1 MAAELWDLSARQR
14 LVLTYPYADEE
25 EVRKRIVELAMLG
38 VRRLVFEG
46 PVELWGLRVLA
57 KGTTSVVV
65 KGEAFRAGVAVKV
78 RRMDANR
85 PSLLAEAERL
95 RLANMVGVGPRLL
108 AASRN
113 FLVWRYVE
121 GLPLEEWALKAEPE
135 ELRVVAGKLIDQ
147 ALALD
152 SAGLVH
158 MELSRLGD
166 HVLVTPDLDVV
177 IFDFETASTS
187 SSKSNVTQI
196 LQGLFIRETETAE
209 KFREALGVTKEA
221 ALEAARAYKAKRRRE
236 ALGKLIGAL
245 GQRAGTT
252 AEQGNG

>member
-1 MAAELWDLSARQR
+1 MASPEAAVAVELWSLSTRQK
-14 LVLTYPYADEE
+14 LVLTYPYADEGE
-25 EVRKRIVELAMLG
+25 ARRRIVELALLG
-38 VRRLVFEG
+38 VRRLSFEG

-65 KGEAFRAGVAVKV
+65 KGEAFGIDVAVKA
-78 RRMDANR
+78 RRLDANR

-95 RLANMVGVGPRLL
+95 RLANRVGVGPRLL

-121 GLPLEEWALKAEPE
+121 GVPLEEWALGAEPD
-135 ELRVVAGKLIDQ
+135 ELRAVARKLIEQ

-152 SAGLVH
+152 SVGLVH

-166 HVLVTPDLDVV
+166 HVLVTPTLGVV
-177 IFDFETASTS
+177 IFDFETASTA

-196 LQGLFIRETETAE
+196 LQGLFVRESEVSRR
-209 KFREALGVTKEA
+209 FRLALGVTREE
-221 ALEAARAYKAKRRRE
+221 ALEAARAYKAGRRRE
-236 ALGKLIGAL
+236 ALSKILEATG
-245 GQRAGTT
+245 
-252 AEQGNG
+252 